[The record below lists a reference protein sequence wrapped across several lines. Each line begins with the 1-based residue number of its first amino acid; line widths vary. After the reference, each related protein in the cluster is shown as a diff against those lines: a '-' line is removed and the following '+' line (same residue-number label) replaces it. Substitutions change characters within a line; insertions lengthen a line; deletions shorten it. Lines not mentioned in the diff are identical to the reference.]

1 MRFFR
6 PGKHGKARENSV
18 ELVRLRRA
26 MGEPRCP
33 ICRLVRESE
42 EWRLWLLLY
51 EHSGDPEIHRRFA
64 RALGLCSRHA
74 KILERIVVQRP
85 LATPAAVA
93 RFYGPLCAH
102 VRGALGDGLP
112 RQRCDLCRY
121 AEDTA
126 RRYAASLAELLRS
139 AEGRREYERSDGLCI
154 PHLAHAMDAATG
166 GVRDFLRADTAARL
180 ATLEGNLRELQR
192 KQRYDVREGL
202 TPAEANAWRE
212 ALWRLGGVEFDDLIA
227 GMP

>member
-6 PGKHGKARENSV
+6 PGSRRGPAENSV

-51 EHSGDPEIHRRFA
+51 EHSGDPELHRRFE
-64 RALGLCSRHA
+64 RSLGLCSRHA
-74 KILERIVVQRP
+74 EILKRIVIQRP
-85 LATPAAVA
+85 SATPAAAA
-93 RFYGPLCAH
+93 RFYETLCAH
-102 VRGALGDGLP
+102 VRGALGAGLL
-112 RQRCDLCRY
+112 RQRCELCRY

-139 AEGRREYERSDGLCI
+139 AEGRRDYGRSDGLCI
-154 PHLAHAMDAATG
+154 PHLAYALEAATG
-166 GVRDFLRADTAARL
+166 GIRDFLRTDAAARL
-180 ATLEGNLRELQR
+180 AALEGNLRELQR
-192 KQRYDVREGL
+192 KQRYDVHEGI
-202 TPAEANAWRE
+202 TPEEANAWRE
-212 ALWRLGGVEFDDLIA
+212 ALWRFGGVEFDDLIA
-227 GMP
+227 GIP